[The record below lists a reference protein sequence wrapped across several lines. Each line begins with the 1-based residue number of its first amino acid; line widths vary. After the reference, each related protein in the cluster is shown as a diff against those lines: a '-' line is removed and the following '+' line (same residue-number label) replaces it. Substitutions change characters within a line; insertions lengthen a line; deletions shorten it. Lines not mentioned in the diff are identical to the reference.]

1 MRASSVRISDAIGMV
16 GDEEG
21 ARGLRC
27 ALTIQVAACV
37 SKGWERVK
45 LVEVR
50 EEGNRRKQRPSCHLD
65 FYYLNH

>member
-27 ALTIQVAACV
+27 ALTIEVAACV
-37 SKGWERVK
+37 SKGMGESKTGGR
-45 LVEVR
+45 
-50 EEGNRRKQRPSCHLD
+50 G
-65 FYYLNH
+65 